1 MKKSFLAICLISS
14 LFMGGC
20 QVQQQEVKPVEP
32 VTNEESDDEISAYKI
47 GLAPVYYSKES
58 YLSVYVD
65 AKNTKEVENH
75 YNVESNYIFLDKEN
89 IGYNPKFFVNKE
101 GDVVVWFTS
110 SEGQLF
116 SLVEGQSYS
125 KRKLLGNAH
134 CYDKDMDVTDY
145 IIECSSSNLIKVSK
159 EGIVS
164 LYEFGKETNRWEI
177 PKDSEYCGE
186 SYWEGHIFL
195 DKQGNVYALRIRPMQ
210 MVKIAENVDRVLTCN
225 YQFTLD
231 YFSQP
236 LFRMK
241 DKSIKVYLNPEEK
254 DFDKYK
260 EHLYEI
266 DDVPKSLSERKIEE
280 LDREEEELIEE
291 QKRLM
296 QDEKIIEL

>member
-47 GLAPVYYSKES
+47 GLAPVYYSKET

-125 KRKLLGNAH
+125 KRQLLGNAH

-145 IIECSSSNLIKVSK
+145 IIESSASDLIKVSK

-164 LYEFGKETNRWEI
+164 LYEFGKEINRWEI
-177 PKDSEYCGE
+177 PKDSNYCGE